1 MRDTNKALEL
11 QHCKKEALQLRLEG
25 MTYAEIAERMGKSVS
40 TVHGYVAD
48 SLAEV
53 TKEVSEQLRD
63 VEAARLDALQHAI
76 WERAIDGDLS
86 AMDRVIKIVDRRA
99 RLLGLDAPQQVA
111 VNNGVDVDIDG
122 AVDKLIAVAM
132 REVADGQPGALDS
145 GAM

>member
-11 QHCKKEALQLRLEG
+11 QHWKKEALQLRLEG

-53 TKEVSEQLRD
+53 TKDVSEQLRD

-111 VNNGVDVDIDG
+111 VNNGVGVDIDG
-122 AVDKLIAVAM
+122 TVDKLIAVAM
-132 REVADGQPGALDS
+132 TEVANHQPGALDS

>member
-1 MRDTNKALEL
+1 MRHTGKALEL
-11 QHCKKEALQLRLEG
+11 QHRKKEALQLRLEG
-25 MTYAEIAERMGKSVS
+25 MTYAEIAERMGKSLS
-40 TVHGYVAD
+40 TVHGYVTD

-53 TKEVSEQLRD
+53 TKEYAQQLRD
-63 VEAARLDALQHAI
+63 LEAARLDALQHAV

-86 AMDRVIKIVDRRA
+86 AMDRVIKIMDRRA